1 MFSCFEHLCDV
12 YILCL
17 MYGGDFKEWF
27 SLFSQSQTQI
37 CSVLI
42 IIICFPGSPAVR
54 RSVYLTV
61 MILMNAV
68 LVYFYI
74 TALENEKGMIIS
86 DITQELK
93 RLASIVLL
101 NK

>member
-1 MFSCFEHLCDV
+1 MF
-12 YILCL
+12 
-17 MYGGDFKEWF
+17 GRDFKEWF

-42 IIICFPGSPAVR
+42 IIICFSGSPAVR

-61 MILMNAV
+61 MILINAA

-86 DITQELK
+86 DIAQELK
-93 RLASIVLL
+93 RLVV
-101 NK
+101 